1 MNNQGSAMPEYVK
14 HEIEHEGRPVYS
26 IELLDPQFSGIMV
39 VFNRV
44 KLQEE
49 NETVRLKF
57 DYDIIND
64 TVKRYSK
71 KELETVLGLILQELI
86 IEGLRTNSLVYS
98 GGTDA

>member
-1 MNNQGSAMPEYVK
+1 MPIYRK
-14 HEIEHEGRPVYS
+14 HEIDHNGRPVYA
-26 IELLDPQFSGIMV
+26 IELQEPSLYGIMV
-39 VFNRV
+39 VFNKV

-49 NETVRLKF
+49 DDSVRLKF
-57 DYDIIND
+57 DYDIVND

-86 IEGLRTNSLVYS
+86 IEGLENNTLVYS